1 MKYMLSKIFGP
12 NWRSS
17 ASGILTVVAITTAMS
32 IHMDPTLVSF
42 LPDGLETYIVVIS
55 RIVAVVSGIVFSL
68 TVKDARVTGG
78 TVASTTEAEERIHP
92 HGDNI

>member
-1 MKYMLSKIFGP
+1 MRNMLSKIFGP

-17 ASGILTVVAITTAMS
+17 TSGILTVVAVSTAMS
-32 IHMDPTLVSF
+32 IHMDPSLVSF
-42 LPDGLETYIVVIS
+42 LPDHLENYVVGIS
-55 RIVAVVSGIVFSL
+55 RIVAIVSGIIFSL
-68 TVKDARVTGG
+68 TVKDAKVTGG